1 MNRGKHTRDRRKL
14 QIQNLKDF
22 VLDDGW
28 YHAIESDFKMISS

>member
-1 MNRGKHTRDRRKL
+1 MDRGKPTGDGRIL